1 VTQNVEVVRIDEIDD
16 DVVDLGRRAF
26 GRRRSLYREYLE
38 WKYLRNP
45 YRTDPLIYVA
55 RDRDGHVVAMRGF
68 YGARWSTPVGVVDI
82 PCADDF
88 AVARAHRT
96 TGVATALMRFALA
109 DLPSRGVSCVVNASG
124 SRITVLQSLAMG
136 WTSILAV
143 DPLDRPVSRS
153 ALGEGLAYVGFKTRP
168 LRRSLAA
175 LDDAQGVTSTP
186 DPDGLAAL
194 ATSPLADG
202 SVRHVRD
209 AAFYRWRY
217 ANPQREYR
225 FLLAESKGRLT
236 GYLAIGRQR
245 PRPDTLPLYVADW
258 AGESAAICSE
268 LLGRA
273 VELCGSDT
281 IRVWAASVSEE
292 ERSQL
297 ERLGFEPAQHEL
309 RAQGMPCVLFRSSD
323 PDDADRT
330 TTIERSTWDVRLIDS
345 MHG

>member
-1 VTQNVEVVRIDEIDD
+1 VRPTVEVIRIDEIDA
-16 DVVDLGRRAF
+16 VVDLGRRAF
-26 GRRRSLYREYLE
+26 GRPRGLYREYLE

-45 YRTDPLIYVA
+45 YRTDPLIYAA

-68 YGARWSTPVGVVDI
+68 YGARWSTPAGVVDI

-96 TGVATALMRFALA
+96 TGVASALMRFALA

-124 SRITVLQSLAMG
+124 GRITVLQSLAMG
-136 WTSILAV
+136 WKSVLAV
-143 DPLDRPVSRS
+143 DPLDRSVSRS
-153 ALGEGLAYVGFKTRP
+153 ALGKGLAYVRHRTRP

-175 LDDAQGVTSTP
+175 LDGADGVTSTP
-186 DPDGLAAL
+186 DPDELAAL
-194 ATSPLADG
+194 ATPPLANG

-217 ANPQREYR
+217 ANPEREYR
-225 FLLAESKGRLT
+225 FLRSESEGRLN
-236 GYLAIGRQR
+236 GYLAIGSQR
-245 PRPDTLPLYVADW
+245 PRPETLPLYVADW
-258 AGESAAICSE
+258 ETESAVICSE
-268 LLGRA
+268 LLERA
-273 VELCGSDT
+273 VDLSGSDR

-292 ERSQL
+292 ARSQL

-309 RAQGMPCVLFRSSD
+309 RAHGMPCVLFRSVD
-323 PDDADRT
+323 PDDADRAA
-330 TTIERSTWDVRLIDS
+330 TIERSTWDVRLIDS

>member
-1 VTQNVEVVRIDEIDD
+1 VTPNVEVVRIDEIDD
-16 DVVDLGRRAF
+16 VVDLGRRAF
-26 GRRRSLYREYLE
+26 RKPRSLYREYLE

-88 AVARAHRT
+88 AVARAHQT
-96 TGVATALMRFALA
+96 TGVASALMRFALA

-136 WTSILAV
+136 WRSVLAV
-143 DPLDRPVSRS
+143 DPLDRSVSRS
-153 ALGEGLAYVGFKTRP
+153 FLGEGLAYLRSRTRP

-175 LDDAQGVTSTP
+175 LDRADGVTSTP

-194 ATSPLADG
+194 ATPPLVDG
-202 SVRHVRD
+202 SVRHLRD

-225 FLLAESKGRLT
+225 FLLSESEGRLT
-236 GYLAIGRQR
+236 GYLAIGTQR

-258 AGESAAICSE
+258 AGESAAVYS

-281 IRVWAASVSEE
+281 IRVWAASASEE
-292 ERSQL
+292 ARSEL
-297 ERLGFEPAQHEL
+297 ERLGFEPAQQEL
-309 RAQGMPCVLFRSSD
+309 RAQGMPCVLIRSVDTEDSD
-323 PDDADRT
+323 RAA
-330 TTIERSTWDVRLIDS
+330 TIERSTWDVRLIDS